1 MRRFFAP
8 PEVCRANVFDLPER
22 EARHAAQVL
31 RLEPGDAL
39 TVLDGAGAVLEC
51 RVEAATR
58 RAVRVAVQS
67 RVRRPA
73 PPAALT
79 LAQAIPK
86 GPAFDTIVQKATELG
101 AARIVPVLSERVV
114 VQVRPADGP
123 AKVEKW
129 RQIAIE
135 SVKQCGSPWLPEIV
149 PPISLKELLARP
161 PAADDLALVAS
172 LEPDARDLRTVVAE
186 TCRATG
192 RPPRSALV
200 WIGPEGDFTP
210 DEYAAIRATG
220 AQPISLG
227 PLVLRADTAAI
238 CALALVRH
246 ELAAPAP
253 SA

>member
-1 MRRFFAP
+1 MPRFFVP
-8 PEVCRANVFDLPER
+8 PEVCRADVFELPER

-31 RLEPGDAL
+31 RLEPGAAL
-39 TVLDGAGAVLEC
+39 TVLDGAGALLEC
-51 RVEAATR
+51 RVASATR

-67 RVRRPA
+67 RSHRPA
-73 PPAALT
+73 APLALT

-86 GPAFDTIVQKATELG
+86 GAAFDTIVQKATELG

-114 VQVRPADGP
+114 VRVRPAEAA

-135 SVKQCGSPWLPEIV
+135 SVKQCGSPWLPEITRPV
-149 PPISLKELLARP
+149 ALAELLARP
-161 PAADDLALVAS
+161 PQADLALVAS
-172 LEPDARDLRTVVAE
+172 LEPDAGDPRTVVAAHRR
-186 TCRATG
+186 TPAA
-192 RPPRSALV
+192 PPRSALI

-227 PLVLRADTAAI
+227 PLVLRADTAAL
-238 CALALVRH
+238 CALALARH
-246 ELAAPAP
+246 ELSHAAA